1 MLLNLFHTTIVLK
14 NPFQYIP
21 LNYTNHK
28 MGSPL
33 FSGVS
38 PPFFGVPLISTSL
51 SHSSSSF
58 PGVTLKLLLFL
69 VYTRFSY
76 SSSHFSGVPTKAPD
90 SPAVPPDSPGVLLIL
105 SAVFDVF
112 IVAPSPKSDMISLSQ
127 QIFS

>member
-1 MLLNLFHTTIVLK
+1 MFLSLL
-14 NPFQYIP
+14 
-21 LNYTNHK
+21 
-28 MGSPL
+28 GSPL
-33 FSGVS
+33 LS
-38 PPFFGVPLISTSL
+38 GVPLISTSL

-112 IVAPSPKSDMISLSQ
+112 IVAPSSKSDMISLAKKSHLKKEA
-127 QIFS
+127 